1 MYAMHAVGD
10 ERTAG
15 LAQDE
20 CGQALQ
26 VEVFDVSAMERQ
38 PLNHPVAQAYR
49 GQLQLLHLPVAVML
63 QAGSHLGHS
72 CAAV

>member
-26 VEVFDVSAMERQ
+26 VRC
-38 PLNHPVAQAYR
+38 NR
-49 GQLQLLHLPVAVML
+49 LQLHCSNAHCIL
-63 QAGSHLGHS
+63 
-72 CAAV
+72 